1 MSLMVITDTSY
12 MSLAQHACS
21 LFAAIGHR
29 LENLISESSSK
40 KSNYFVEDI
49 KDVKDVKDVI
59 CNKSKSQDYE
69 DETYRELVL
78 LVRKHQ
84 LSIEYVRLL
93 NSLFEM
99 YSFML
104 LFVTIIIISLLGIQI
119 ISLMKHKEEMVRYV
133 AMVIGAFI
141 HLFVLSYPGQRIMDH
156 SADIFQKAYNMLWYK
171 TSRRTIRLLN
181 ILLYRGF
188 VPCTLTAGK
197 MYVLSMAN
205 YASMVQISMSY
216 FTALSSFR

>member
-1 MSLMVITDTSY
+1 MSLMIITDTSY

-21 LFAAIGHR
+21 LFAAVGHR
-29 LENLISESSSK
+29 LENLVSESNSK
-40 KSNYFVEDI
+40 KNNYFVE
-49 KDVKDVKDVI
+49 DVKDVI
-59 CNKSKSQDYE
+59 CNKSKSRDYE
-69 DETYRELVL
+69 DQTYRELVL
-78 LVRKHQ
+78 LLRKHQ

-104 LFVTIIIISLLGIQI
+104 LFITIIVMSLLGIQI
-119 ISLMKHKEEMVRYV
+119 ISLMNHKEEMVRYV

-156 SADIFQKAYNMLWYK
+156 SADIFLKAYNMLWYK
-171 TSRRTIRLLN
+171 TSQRTTRLLS

-205 YASMVQISMSY
+205 YASMMQASMSY